1 MNRGDPNRYADRI
14 VFWVCVVSTLILY
27 THSVYE
33 YGVEHGTAAP
43 KKCASVPGQQVVS
56 TTHDTCTYASAFGR
70 ATNKRRAG

>member
-33 YGVEHGTAAP
+33 CGVEHGKGEP
-43 KKCASVPGQQVVS
+43 RKCAVVQGQQVVS
-56 TTHDTCTYASAFGR
+56 STADVCTRGAQR
-70 ATNKRRAG
+70 LR